1 MTIHKKILE
10 WQTAHPNTTW
20 LGRGV
25 VWLIFLQFCS
35 GRGKAVALRT
45 GGSHIFA
52 RADGV
57 IKMVRRSYRC
67 RYPLPTRVKIFRVKP
82 TTIALNA
89 TVATGSNT
97 RGECNMPKWTLA
109 VRRSQ
114 LALGRRPEYR

>member
-1 MTIHKKILE
+1 MANGPPEH
-10 WQTAHPNTTW
+10 HVDR
-20 LGRGV
+20 LGRRLADRSCNFV
-25 VWLIFLQFCS
+25 LAAEKRL
-35 GRGKAVALRT
+35 ALRI

-67 RYPLPTRVKIFRVKP
+67 RCPLPTRVKIFRVKP
-82 TTIALNA
+82 TTIALNV

-114 LALGRRPEYR
+114 LALARHQEHRK